1 LESLLT
7 QTIHTFVLICERKSR
22 NYDFI
27 HEKEYKISLEIIF
40 LDRER
45 VTHFPNYPLKNMN
58 IHLVFDTAYDYAQS
72 IANIA
77 HGLKNFLKIS
87 KLFLEDNKGGGC

>member
-1 LESLLT
+1 
-7 QTIHTFVLICERKSR
+7 
-22 NYDFI
+22 
-27 HEKEYKISLEIIF
+27 
-40 LDRER
+40 
-45 VTHFPNYPLKNMN
+45 MN